1 MNITINILEVAS
13 ELAHKEVARYFNYDA
28 TKIYEKV
35 ADNEIKYTEN
45 AQSTFDEQYDYFY
58 EFLENLKE

>member
-13 ELAHKEVARYFNYDA
+13 ELAHKEVARHFNYDA
-28 TKIYEKV
+28 TKIYEWV
-35 ADNEIKYTEN
+35 GDSETKYTEN
-45 AQSTFDEQYDYFY
+45 AQSIFDEQYDYFY